1 MASLLLALIYL
12 AFISLGLPDSLLGS
26 GWPVIHVEL
35 GVPVSYMGIVTM
47 IISGCTIISSLLAD
61 RLIHKFGTSR
71 VTVVSVIL
79 TAVALVGFSFASKF
93 WMLLVLA
100 IPYGLSAGAIDA
112 ALNNYVALH
121 YSSRHMSWLH
131 CFWGVGTIVSPFV
144 MSYALTNATWNRGY
158 LIVGILQTVIA
169 AILLV
174 TLPVW
179 KKTGHE
185 SLQATGQKPIGLL
198 GALKIRGV
206 PFLLFGFLC
215 YCAAESTAMSWS
227 STYFVEVKGIGEAQ
241 AAQFASLFYI
251 GMTVGRFVSGFI
263 AGKLGDRRMIIL
275 GTLIAA
281 VGIVILFLPFDVPAL
296 SLAAFI
302 VIGLGCAP
310 IYPSIIHSTPFNF
323 GAEHSGAIIGIQMAS
338 AYVGSTFMPPLFG
351 LLGRHFGFGFMP
363 IWLAAFLAVM
373 IVMMETTFRLTA
385 KTREGLPAGK

>member
-26 GWPVIHVEL
+26 GWPVIHAEL
-35 GVPVSYMGIVTM
+35 QVPVSYMGIVTM
-47 IISGCTIISSLLAD
+47 IISGGTIVSSLLAD
-61 RLIHKFGTSR
+61 RLVHKFGTAA
-71 VTVVSVIL
+71 VTVTSVFL
-79 TAVALVGFSFASKF
+79 TAVALVGFSFANKF
-93 WMLLVLA
+93 WMLLVLG
-100 IPYGLSAGAIDA
+100 IPYGLGAGAIDA

-144 MSYALTNATWNRGY
+144 MSYALTNATWNDGY
-158 LIVGILQTVIA
+158 LIVGILQSVIGVV
-169 AILLV
+169 LLA

-185 SLQATGQKPIGLL
+185 SLQPTQQKAIGLF
-198 GALKIRGV
+198 GALKIKGV
-206 PFLLFGFLC
+206 PFLLLGFLC
-215 YCAAESTAMSWS
+215 YCAAESTAMNWS
-227 STYFVEVKGIGEAQ
+227 STYFVEVKHITEAQ

-251 GMTVGRFVSGFI
+251 GMTVGRFFSGFI
-263 AGKLGDRRMIIL
+263 AGKLGDRKLIL
-275 GTLIAA
+275 LGACIAA
-281 VGIVILFLPFDVPAL
+281 VGIVVLFLPFDVPAL
-296 SLAAFI
+296 ALAAFI
-302 VIGLGCAP
+302 VVGLGCAP
-310 IYPSIIHSTPFNF
+310 VYPSIIHSTPFNF
-323 GAEHSGAIIGIQMAS
+323 GAQHSGAIIGIQMAS